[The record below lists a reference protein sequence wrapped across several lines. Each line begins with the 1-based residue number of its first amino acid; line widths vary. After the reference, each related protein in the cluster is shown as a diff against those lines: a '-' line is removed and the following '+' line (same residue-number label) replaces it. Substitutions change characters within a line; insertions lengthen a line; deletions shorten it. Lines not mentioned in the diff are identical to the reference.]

1 MIINKQ
7 LIMSMK
13 IWETIIQQRKGEGNK
28 TAVAVTKLNDNKIV
42 NPRYDENSRYVEE
55 IIIPPEQ
62 REEILIKLRR
72 VL

>member
-13 IWETIIQQRKGEGNK
+13 IWETIIQQRKGESNK

-42 NPRYDENSRYVEE
+42 NLMKTRDM
-55 IIIPPEQ
+55 
-62 REEILIKLRR
+62 LKK
-72 VL
+72 

>member
-1 MIINKQ
+1 
-7 LIMSMK
+7 MSMK
-13 IWETIIQQRKGEGNK
+13 IWETIIQQRKEEWNK

-62 REEILIKLRR
+62 REEILIK
-72 VL
+72 